1 MVVTAF
7 KLLRVCNPEYPFSHM
22 STLTN
27 DVMMTHFCSKP
38 MAWGFSKTITI
49 KSFTDESRMYNLI
62 MCFNLL
68 LLSHRNTITQAR
80 AKFLYAFITKVSID
94 LPSVICKSF
103 IEIHE
108 CEDKMSYLIYPCL
121 IT

>member
-38 MAWGFSKTITI
+38 MAWDFSKTITI

-68 LLSHRNTITQAR
+68 LLSHRTR
-80 AKFLYAFITKVSID
+80 SPKLES
-94 LPSVICKSF
+94 SF
-103 IEIHE
+103 Y
-108 CEDKMSYLIYPCL
+108 MLS
-121 IT
+121 